1 MTEPRFHPESIAGI
15 VLDAARAHAPP
26 RRASA
31 RAGVFA
37 ADSTAGIILGAVQE
51 QSVRALVLA
60 LMPAAVMQGTVG
72 MIALGWGPDGE
83 AAAPIEARPPLQVEH
98 VVDLAPPP
106 SPPSP
111 SPVEEAPAPRAPEQ
125 RLRAPAR
132 AAAARGPEAPAAP
145 KAPAQAAPP
154 AQAGQVV
161 LAESAGAPLDFTGFD
176 MPVGGGERYAGGVTA
191 SAGTSAQAVHASRV
205 DRSAPPGRPQGRPSR
220 ARPVGQPVREWRCPW
235 PREADALS
243 VDEQTVVIRTV
254 VRADGTV
261 ASAEL
266 LSDPGYGFGQM
277 SLACARKQRFVP
289 AADDEGQPI
298 TATSPPIHVLF
309 TRHPRATREP

>member
-1 MTEPRFHPESIAGI
+1 MTEPSFHPESIAGI
-15 VLDAARAHAPP
+15 VLDAARAHAQP
-26 RRASA
+26 RRARA
-31 RAGVFA
+31 RADGFA
-37 ADSTAGIILGAVQE
+37 ANSTAGIILGAVQE

-72 MIALGWGPDGE
+72 MIALRWGSDDD
-83 AAAPIEARPPLQVEH
+83 AAGRIEARPPLQVEH
-98 VVDLAPPP
+98 VVDVAPPP

-111 SPVEEAPAPRAPEQ
+111 SPVEEAPAPRAAE
-125 RLRAPAR
+125 RAPAR
-132 AAAARGPEAPAAP
+132 AAAARGPEAPDAP
-145 KAPAQAAPP
+145 PAPAQAPPP

-220 ARPVGQPVREWRCPW
+220 ARPVGQPAREWRCPW

-261 ASAEL
+261 ASTEL

-277 SLACARKQRFVP
+277 ALACARKQRFVP
-289 AADDEGQPI
+289 AADEEGQPI
-298 TATSPPIHVLF
+298 TATSPPIRVLF
-309 TRHPRATREP
+309 SRHPRASGEP

>member
-1 MTEPRFHPESIAGI
+1 MNEPRFHPESIAGI
-15 VLDAARAHAPP
+15 VLDAARAHAQP
-26 RRASA
+26 RRARA
-31 RAGVFA
+31 GAGVFA
-37 ADSTAGIILGAVQE
+37 ADSTAGIILGSIQE

-60 LMPAAVMQGTVG
+60 LIPAAVMQGTVG
-72 MIALGWGPDGE
+72 IIASRWGSHDNT
-83 AAAPIEARPPLQVEH
+83 ASQIEGRPPLQVEH

-111 SPVEEAPAPRAPEQ
+111 SPMEDASAHRAAE
-125 RLRAPAR
+125 RAPAR
-132 AAAARGPEAPAAP
+132 GAAARGPEAPAAP
-145 KAPAQAAPP
+145 PPPAQAAPP
-154 AQAGQVV
+154 AQAGQVA

-176 MPVGGGERYAGGVTA
+176 VPVGRSERYAGGVTA

-205 DRSAPPGRPQGRPSR
+205 DRSAPRGRSQGGPSR
-220 ARPVGQPVREWRCPW
+220 ARPVGQPAREWNCPW
-235 PREADALS
+235 PHEADALS

-277 SLACARKQRFVP
+277 SLACVRKQRFVP
-289 AADDEGQPI
+289 AADEEGRPI
-298 TATSPPIHVLF
+298 TATSPPIRVRF
-309 TRHPRATREP
+309 TRHPRATGER